1 MNKYIYVVR
10 LLNGRFVKDVTFNLD
25 LNSDDIQLN
34 VVSNISQALQFSSK
48 DLAESCCSV
57 LHDYGYQSMPMGFVS

>member
-1 MNKYIYVVR
+1 MNKYVYVIR
-10 LLNGRFVKDVTFNLD
+10 LQNGRFVKDVSFDLD

-34 VVSNISQALQFSSK
+34 VVSNVSQAQQFSSK

-57 LHDYGYQSMPMGFVS
+57 LQDYGYQSMPMGFVA